1 MSDRDLAATARRQ
14 HGLVS
19 TRQAN
24 ALLGVGKVD
33 HRRRTGRL
41 EVVRTGVLRV
51 AGSPDTWEQRLLA
64 AVLAGGP
71 GTVASFRAAASLWQL
86 AGFEPRSKLEITVPS
101 ARRARLPGV
110 IVHDSMMMP
119 ARHIGRRDAIPEPYF
134 GDELLYL
141 FWPTLIAYLRIA
153 THPSIFERPL
163 SPGEAMANV
172 EGLLGPDLMDR
183 MRRHAE
189 RFGVE
194 IVADQVTSVDLAT
207 RPFRLTGE
215 EGAYSCDALIIA
227 TGASARYL
235 GLDSE
240 TRYRGRGVSACATC
254 DGFFYRDQAVAVVG
268 GGNTAVEEAI
278 YLANLASHVTLIHRR
293 DKLRAEAILQDRL
306 KALEASGKVS
316 FLWNH
321 EVQEVLGGEGG
332 VTLFD
337 IVTGTKS
344 ATLSFQGMAFEIAF
358 SPDSKTLAVAGG
370 ELTAPGSFGKV
381 LLWDVASRK
390 LRLSLDDY
398 RVPPGPLAFSRDGQ
412 TLAVMYM
419 ATTVELRDPA
429 TGRLRDALTIDS
441 LLDAGLA
448 FSPDGRVLVTAGGL
462 PNEPGLIKGC
472 GEVKFWDVTSRKE
485 ILTLRAYEHR
495 ISSMALSPD
504 GKLLAVSNGEPSQPM
519 KVYDVSFITGKKP
532 GEPKRK

>member
-1 MSDRDLAATARRQ
+1 MSDFMSKAGLCVALIALVGGLLMPVVAAPEQPRLIGTFACESAGIGPVRFSPDSRMLAIVTGD
-14 HGLVS
+14 GLVLWDVA
-19 TRQAN
+19 TQQ
-24 ALLGVGKVD
+24 V
-33 HRRRTGRL
+33 RRRLKSTATVSL
-41 EVVRTGVLRV
+41 EF
-51 AGSPDTWEQRLLA
+51 SPDGQTLA
-64 AVLAGGP
+64 WAGG
-71 GTVASFRAAASLWQL
+71 LWDL
-86 AGFEPRSKLEITVPS
+86 TTGITKV
-101 ARRARLPGV
+101 LN
-110 IVHDSMMMP
+110 
-119 ARHIGRRDAIPEPYF
+119 
-134 GDELLYL
+134 
-141 FWPTLIAYLRIA
+141 
-153 THPSIFERPL
+153 
-163 SPGEAMANV
+163 ANKDPV
-172 EGLLGPDLMDR
+172 
-183 MRRHAE
+183 
-189 RFGVE
+189 
-194 IVADQVTSVDLAT
+194 
-207 RPFRLTGE
+207 
-215 EGAYSCDALIIA
+215 
-227 TGASARYL
+227 
-235 GLDSE
+235 
-240 TRYRGRGVSACATC
+240 GVSCIAFCP
-254 DGFFYRDQAVAVVG
+254 
-268 GGNTAVEEAI
+268 
-278 YLANLASHVTLIHRR
+278 
-293 DKLRAEAILQDRL
+293 
-306 KALEASGKVS
+306 SGKI
-316 FLWNH
+316 LGA
-321 EVQEVLGGEGG
+321 GGEGG